1 MLKRTTMKIKEIKF
15 AISVSLGVL
24 ITVSSCTSICEVSK
38 ITHKVDGKEIT
49 FAESRMP
56 CKKVD
61 DFKLAVN
68 LTIESVYSEK
78 FETLLT
84 NYIKDSLGTGEH
96 TKAWEGVIAKDV
108 VQKMRENINGT
119 SADTYGGVKGLWL
132 HLIYGNIAYDGTE
145 NGPILFNRVPLKNRN
160 SPSIS
165 NTIAHEISH
174 RIGLKH
180 PHSDSNL
187 KIAYREPP
195 YVIGNIVEEIANEI
209 LIKNNQ

>member
-1 MLKRTTMKIKEIKF
+1 MKMKERKF
-15 AISVSLGVL
+15 MIIVGIGML
-24 ITVSSCTSICEVSK
+24 ITISSCTSLCEVSK
-38 ITHKVDGKEIT
+38 ITYQLDGTEIT

-68 LTIESVYSEK
+68 LTIKSVYSEK

-96 TKAWEGVIAKDV
+96 TKAWEGVIAKDI

-132 HLIYGNIAYDGTE
+132 HLIYDNIAYDGTE

-160 SPSIS
+160 PPSIS

-195 YVIGNIVEEIANEI
+195 YVIGDIIEEIAKEI
-209 LIKNNQ
+209 QIENNQSIINN